1 VSLRVYSGPHSDRRR
16 RAGGVQRGLPW
27 FFALV
32 AIGLE
37 ISYPLVHGAGRTGLT
52 VAVVVTFFLASTS
65 HALIW
70 RGATWTAAFLVIT
83 VGGGL
88 GVEALGTH
96 AGVPFG
102 DYVYT
107 GKLTSTVLG
116 VPWIVPL
123 AWAMFAYPS
132 LVLARRISR
141 SPLLVPLIGAFTLA
155 SWDLFLDPMMTAE
168 GYWRFTHPSPVLAHI
183 PGVPVV
189 NYVGWFL
196 TALVM
201 MVLIDQLPRRV
212 VPDGQPAVLFF
223 WTYVSSVVGNAM
235 FFHRPWVAVYGGIAM
250 GLVALPY
257 AWSLWAGRD

>member
-16 RAGGVQRGLPW
+16 RQSGLQRGLPW
-27 FFALV
+27 VFALV

-37 ISYPLVHGAGRTGLT
+37 VAYPLAHGIGRRDLT
-52 VAVVVTFFLASTS
+52 VAVVVAFFLASTT
-65 HALIW
+65 HALVW
-70 RGATWTAAFLVIT
+70 RGLTWTVGFLIIT

-88 GVEALGTH
+88 AIEAVGVR

-102 DYVYT
+102 DYVYS
-107 GKLTSTVLG
+107 GRLAATVLG
-116 VPWIVPL
+116 VPWVIPL

-132 LVLARRISR
+132 LVLARRVTR
-141 SPLLVPLIGAFTLA
+141 SPLVVPILAAFTLA
-155 SWDLFLDPMMTAE
+155 AWDLFLDPMMTAE
-168 GYWRFTHPSPVLAHI
+168 GYWRFTNPSPVLMHV

-201 MVLIDQLPRRV
+201 MVLLDQLPRRV
-212 VPDGQPAVLFF
+212 VPDGQPAVLFY
-223 WTYVSSVVGNAM
+223 WTYLSSVVGNV
-235 FFHRPWVAVYGGIAM
+235 FWFHRPWVAVYGGIAM
-250 GLVALPY
+250 GLVAIPF

>member
-1 VSLRVYSGPHSDRRR
+1 MSLRVYSGPHSDRRR
-16 RAGGVQRGLPW
+16 RQSGLQRGLPW
-27 FFALV
+27 LFALI

-37 ISYPLVHGAGRTGLT
+37 ISYPLVHGAGRRDIT
-52 VAVVVTFFLASTS
+52 VAVVVSFFLASTS
-65 HALIW
+65 HALVW
-70 RGATWTAAFLVIT
+70 RGLTWTAGFLVIT

-88 GVEALGTH
+88 AVEAIGTR

-107 GKLTSTVLG
+107 GSLSSTIFG
-116 VPWIVPL
+116 VPWVVPL

-132 LVLARRISR
+132 LTLARRVSR
-141 SPLLVPLIGAFTLA
+141 SAIIVPLLGAFTLA
-155 SWDLFLDPMMTAE
+155 AWDLFLDPMMTAE
-168 GYWRFTHPSPVLAHI
+168 GYWRFTNPTPVLIHV

-201 MVLIDQLPRRV
+201 MVLLDQLPRRI
-212 VPDGQPAVLFF
+212 VPDGQPALLFF
-223 WTYVSSVVGNAM
+223 WTYFSSIVGNAM
-235 FFHRPWVAVYGGIAM
+235 FFHRPWVAIYGGIAM
-250 GLVALPY
+250 GLVAIPY

>member
-1 VSLRVYSGPHSDRRR
+1 M
-16 RAGGVQRGLPW
+16 QRGLPW

-37 ISYPLVHGAGRTGLT
+37 ISYPLVHGSGRTGLT

-88 GVEALGTH
+88 AVEALGTH

-107 GKLTSTVLG
+107 GKLSSTVLG
-116 VPWIVPL
+116 VPWVVPL

-132 LVLARRISR
+132 LALARRISR

-168 GYWRFTHPSPVLAHI
+168 GYWRFTHPSPALVHI

-201 MVLIDQLPRRV
+201 MVLIDQLPRRI